1 MVKWVAQTIQS
12 FSFFFRNIFYHK
24 DVNVSKYTYFSDH
37 ERLHYKEE
45 AKKMFYYG
53 YDNYMAHA
61 FPEDELNP
69 IYCRGRGPDYLNPSN
84 ININDVLG
92 KVSLFFVLNCCLFL
106 NCGSLRRRQY
116 CCQHRIFFPLSMM
129 TPLRK
134 LLPYSRRFIVYAGH
148 HWKPQWI

>member
-1 MVKWVAQTIQS
+1 MGRTDNSVFFI
-12 FSFFFRNIFYHK
+12 FSRNIFYHK

-53 YDNYMAHA
+53 YDNYMVHA

-92 KVSLFFVLNCCLFL
+92 KVCVK
-106 NCGSLRRRQY
+106 
-116 CCQHRIFFPLSMM
+116 LSEVAVPWRGVVDLKSQPPFTM
-129 TPLRK
+129 TPFRK
-134 LLPYSRRFIVYAGH
+134 LLPYSRRFFVYAGH